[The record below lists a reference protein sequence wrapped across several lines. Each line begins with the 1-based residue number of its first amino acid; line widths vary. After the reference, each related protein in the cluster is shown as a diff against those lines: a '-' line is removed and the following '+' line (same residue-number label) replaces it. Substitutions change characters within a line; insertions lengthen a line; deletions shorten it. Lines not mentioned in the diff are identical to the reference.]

1 MSGGGCRKLRFYR
14 QRSSNCPHVIISYSF
29 CLSSIYGSRFER
41 LHRCWWLMLETI
53 CVGNN
58 FKMLV
63 TVLNFFFV
71 TNIHYL
77 FTLASPML
85 HRAPRFKRCHQQQQ
99 IVANLSHQHKDVT
112 NITDTTWTFSWT
124 QAMKKFYQIEKVLLP
139 ENNNLDEK
147 PWYSTRGKLLLTIR
161 LNSDLAYFWL

>member
-1 MSGGGCRKLRFYR
+1 MVPDLNGYIDAGDWCWRRYVL
-14 QRSSNCPHVIISYSF
+14 VTT
-29 CLSSIYGSRFER
+29 L
-41 LHRCWWLMLETI
+41 RCWWRFWT
-53 CVGNN
+53 
-58 FKMLV
+58 
-63 TVLNFFFV
+63 FFV

-147 PWYSTRGKLLLTIR
+147 PWYSKRGKLLLTIR